1 MKSKRIA
8 AFLLAAL
15 MAFALCAC
23 SGGENL
29 SAEEVLTKMEENSQN
44 MQSASFEGDFTMKMS
59 ISGQTMD
66 MGMKINGAVIVTPE
80 AKAKMTM
87 EVNYLGQSE
96 SMETYLMQQDGKYL
110 MYMKSGDEW
119 VGSEVAS
126 EEEFK
131 AIQEAAANTAMLD
144 KLSEGSNL
152 TKLDDEELDG
162 TKCYVLSMNITA
174 DALSKAMSSSLGDEA
189 DSLTGMF
196 AGMGDIPVKLW
207 VNKSDCTPVKIEI
220 QMKDVLQ
227 SAITSQL
234 SSLGED
240 TSSLDMS
247 VDECAMTMTY
257 TGFNNVEDFQLPEE
271 AASAEIVAN
280 DDAEATTAP
289 SESAAATESAVSS
302 ESAAATESAVSSE
315 SAAATAD
322 VTESAEASV
331 SADAS
336 ASAEASASQ
345 AA

>member
-1 MKSKRIA
+1 
-8 AFLLAAL
+8 
-15 MAFALCAC
+15 
-23 SGGENL
+23 
-29 SAEEVLTKMEENSQN
+29 
-44 MQSASFEGDFTMKMS
+44 
-59 ISGQTMD
+59 
-66 MGMKINGAVIVTPE
+66 
-80 AKAKMTM
+80 
-87 EVNYLGQSE
+87 
-96 SMETYLMQQDGKYL
+96 
-110 MYMKSGDEW
+110 
-119 VGSEVAS
+119 
-126 EEEFK
+126 
-131 AIQEAAANTAMLD
+131 
-144 KLSEGSNL
+144 
-152 TKLDDEELDG
+152 
-162 TKCYVLSMNITA
+162 MNITA

-302 ESAAATESAVSSE
+302 ESAAAT
-315 SAAATAD
+315 AD